1 MKMKHSHKSPC
12 WRIVDTQPAPTS
24 LFTGESLESKLTSN
38 YKLPTVA
45 GWKRIRDKS

>member
-1 MKMKHSHKSPC
+1 MKMKHSHKSPVLANC
-12 WRIVDTQPAPTS
+12 RHSACTHLAFHWRK
-24 LFTGESLESKLTSN
+24 FKLTSN